1 MTEARFYYRSAE
13 ERSRDRERQDP
24 DVLGRVIREAG
35 VEYRAVDTSGLER
48 EELEDAYAQLA
59 VTPSVRRGY
68 RIKHIFGTNKYPG
81 SKFGKDVPA
90 LVVLEN
96 GRPQDVYPHEEG
108 GRLVTIKDYLDG
120 LRKSGRSGAELAR
133 RMDALSAKI
142 GKIGVSTSELI
153 EQGRR
158 R

>member
-13 ERSRDRERQDP
+13 EKTNDPQDK
-24 DVLGRVIREAG
+24 DADLVGRAMKEAG
-35 VEYRAVDTSGLER
+35 VEYRAVDVSEFGR
-48 EELEDAYAQLA
+48 EELEEAYARLA
-59 VTPSVRRGY
+59 VTPSVRKGY

-90 LVVLEN
+90 LVILEN

-108 GRLVTIKDYLDG
+108 GRLVTIKDFVDG
-120 LRKSGRSGAELAR
+120 LRRRGRSGADLAK
-133 RMDALSAKI
+133 RMDALSARI
-142 GKIGVSTSELI
+142 GTIGVSTSELV
-153 EQGRR
+153 EEGRR